1 MGPNFIGRVVPKLL
15 WVAKNANT
23 KGASPRAGACVGRGL
38 SCWCMSDFDAL
49 VAAVGVA
56 QIKADGT
63 RRSPAD
69 VLAALKQRSER
80 WDAELTISQVRRAI
94 TAAPKPDAAVVTQ
107 RATELMTELE
117 RKRDRS
123 GCKKPSGWENV
134 KASKARAQREAQLR
148 YQNHVRASRAK
159 KPLSGAGCCALNP
172 ENVRRREEERI
183 LGERFV
189 AIGQRVRAIDR
200 WSAHRA
206 RWLGHRACAALRGAE
221 GWQAD
226 QSRH

>member
-148 YQNHVRASRAK
+148 
-159 KPLSGAGCCALNP
+159 
-172 ENVRRREEERI
+172 
-183 LGERFV
+183 
-189 AIGQRVRAIDR
+189 
-200 WSAHRA
+200 
-206 RWLGHRACAALRGAE
+206 
-221 GWQAD
+221 
-226 QSRH
+226 

>member
-1 MGPNFIGRVVPKLL
+1 
-15 WVAKNANT
+15 
-23 KGASPRAGACVGRGL
+23 
-38 SCWCMSDFDAL
+38 MSDFDAL

-148 YQNHVRASRAK
+148 
-159 KPLSGAGCCALNP
+159 
-172 ENVRRREEERI
+172 
-183 LGERFV
+183 
-189 AIGQRVRAIDR
+189 
-200 WSAHRA
+200 
-206 RWLGHRACAALRGAE
+206 
-221 GWQAD
+221 
-226 QSRH
+226 